1 VTQQPVWFP
10 HGSRLG
16 TAFATADEKIP
27 ALGKFV
33 HAIAADL
40 GRGIPLGAAV
50 RSAAR
55 QQPVAAEAFDLSDQD
70 TFIEARFALKDSFT
84 FPCEPLPATMSF
96 ERQDTRM
103 SLRLDSLIAHDVAS
117 LLALC
122 AAGCWTAERIRGASD
137 EPAGALFECLLEKN
151 IVVAGTPPP
160 LLRTETVGHPGVT
173 RLQHAGLLYRGRDA
187 GILVDPHFHSSYEP
201 KTLTENLLRSQF
213 EGLVDAI
220 LISHSHGDHFHLP
233 TLMTFPANT
242 LIVVPKVPRATM
254 LCPDLAATLRSA
266 GFTRVVTLGWYDRP
280 LWVGDLEV
288 HALPFYGEQ
297 PLLSEAPRHP
307 DLRNHGNTY
316 VVRHN
321 SYTSWFL
328 IDSGNDWMGS
338 MAQVAHEVKA
348 RFGRIDLLLSNLQEF
363 AVSEPMY
370 ITGGGHYWLALKPDQ
385 LRRFTSMAKDLITLG
400 PSGVAEICH
409 IVQAR
414 QFLPYAHWW
423 GEIGGPPD
431 PDEQFLMEQLRSSLA
446 ALGAKTKL
454 LPWHIGDT
462 YIPTSEGEGVLER
475 CRHI

>member
-1 VTQQPVWFP
+1 MTQQPIWFP
-10 HGSRLG
+10 HGSRLDA
-16 TAFATADEKIP
+16 AFATADEKIP
-27 ALGKFV
+27 ALGEFV

-40 GRGIPLGAAV
+40 GRGISLAAAV

-55 QQPVAAEAFDLSDQD
+55 QQPAAAEAFDLSDED
-70 TFIEARFALKDSFT
+70 TFIEARFALKDTFT
-84 FPCEPLPATMSF
+84 FPCELLPATMSF

-103 SLRLDSLIAHDVAS
+103 SLRLDSLIAQDVAS

-122 AAGCWTAERIRGASD
+122 AAGCWTAEQIRGASD
-137 EPAGALFECLLEKN
+137 EPGGALFDCLLEKN

-160 LLRTETVGHPGVT
+160 PLRTQAVGHPGVT

-201 KTLTENLLRSQF
+201 KTLTENFLRSQF

-220 LISHSHGDHFHLP
+220 LISHGHGDHFHLP

-242 LIVVPKVPRATM
+242 IIVVPKVPRATM
-254 LCPDLAATLRSA
+254 LCPDLAATLRAA
-266 GFTRVVTLGWYDRP
+266 GFTRVVTLGWFDPP

-328 IDSGNDWMGS
+328 IDSGSDWMGT
-338 MAQVAHEVKA
+338 MAQVAREVKT
-348 RFGRIDLLLSNLQEF
+348 RFGTIDLVLSNLQEF
-363 AVSEPMY
+363 PVSGPMY
-370 ITGGGHYWLALKPDQ
+370 ITGGGHYWLALTPDQ

-409 IVQAR
+409 IVQAS

-423 GEIGGPPD
+423 GEIGGRPD
-431 PDEQFLMEQLRSSLA
+431 PDEQSMMEQLRSSLA
-446 ALGAKTKL
+446 ALGAKTKI

-462 YIPTSEGEGVLER
+462 YVPTSEGEGVLER